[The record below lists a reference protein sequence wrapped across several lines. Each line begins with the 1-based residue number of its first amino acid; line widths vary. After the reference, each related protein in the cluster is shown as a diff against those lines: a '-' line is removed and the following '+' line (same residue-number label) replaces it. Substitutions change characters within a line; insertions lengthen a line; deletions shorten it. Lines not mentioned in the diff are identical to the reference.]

1 MFSSEGALDKNMKV
15 LVVDD
20 FSTMRR
26 IVKNLLRDL
35 GFTNISEADDG
46 STALPMLQGGDF
58 DFVVTDWNMPGM
70 QGIDLL
76 KAIRADESLA
86 HLPVLLITAEAKKEQ
101 IIMAAQA
108 GVNGY
113 IVKPFTAATL
123 KTKLDKIFERLG

>member
-1 MFSSEGALDKNMKV
+1 MKV

-35 GFTNISEADDG
+35 GFTNIQEADDG

-76 KAIRADESLA
+76 KAIRADASLS
-86 HLPVLLITAEAKKEQ
+86 HIPVLMVTAEAKKEQ
-101 IIMAAQA
+101 IVMAAQA

>member
-46 STALPMLQGGDF
+46 STALPMLQSGDF

-86 HLPVLLITAEAKKEQ
+86 HIPVLMVTAEAKKEQ
-101 IIMAAQA
+101 IVMAAQA

>member
-1 MFSSEGALDKNMKV
+1 MKI

-26 IVKNLLRDL
+26 IIKNLLRDL
-35 GFTNISEADDG
+35 GFNNTQEADDG
-46 STALPMLQGGDF
+46 STALPMLQRGDF

-76 KAIRADESLA
+76 KAIRADDSLK
-86 HLPVLLITAEAKKEQ
+86 HLPVLMVTAEAKREQ
-101 IIMAAQA
+101 IIAAAQA

-113 IVKPFTAATL
+113 VVKPFTAATL
-123 KTKLDKIFERLG
+123 KEKLDKIFERLA

>member
-1 MFSSEGALDKNMKV
+1 LDKNMKV

-35 GFTNISEADDG
+35 GFTNTVEADDG
-46 STALPMLQGGDF
+46 QTALPILEAGGIDF
-58 DFVVTDWNMPGM
+58 LVTDWNMPGM
-70 QGIDLL
+70 TGIDLL
-76 KAIRADESLA
+76 KAVRANPDLVD
-86 HLPVLLITAEAKKEQ
+86 LPVLMVTAEAKREQ

-113 IVKPFTAATL
+113 VIKPFTAATL
-123 KTKLDKIFERLG
+123 KEKIDKIFERIDG

>member
-1 MFSSEGALDKNMKV
+1 MKV

-35 GFTNISEADDG
+35 GFTNIQEADDG
-46 STALPMLQGGDF
+46 NTALPMLQGGDF

-76 KAIRADESLA
+76 KAIRADASLT
-86 HLPVLLITAEAKKEQ
+86 HIPVLLITAEAKKEQ
-101 IIMAAQA
+101 IVMAAQA

-113 IVKPFTAATL
+113 IVKPFTAGTL

>member
-1 MFSSEGALDKNMKV
+1 MKI

-26 IVKNLLRDL
+26 IIKNLLRDL
-35 GFTNISEADDG
+35 GFNNTQEADDG
-46 STALPMLQGGDF
+46 STALPMLQKGDF

-76 KAIRADESLA
+76 KAIRADEGLK
-86 HLPVLLITAEAKKEQ
+86 HLPVLMVTAEAKREQ
-101 IIMAAQA
+101 IIAAAQA

-113 IVKPFTAATL
+113 VVKPFTAATL
-123 KTKLDKIFERLG
+123 KEKLDKIFERLV

>member
-1 MFSSEGALDKNMKV
+1 MKI

-46 STALPMLQGGDF
+46 NTALPMLQGGDF

-76 KAIRADESLA
+76 KAIRADSNLS

-101 IIMAAQA
+101 IVMAAQA